1 MGFPPPRKTQAFWE
15 IVNSSRAPE
24 DAELADALDALG
36 SPGAVTLGPSRRP
49 GRRRL
54 WRLAPRPKE
63 QPEHPPRFES
73 SGYVAVRNDNAK
85 DGLWKVGGATK
96 LAR

>member
-36 SPGAVTLGPSRRP
+36 FPGAVTLGPSRRP

-54 WRLAPRPKE
+54 WRLAPRR
-63 QPEHPPRFES
+63 RFES